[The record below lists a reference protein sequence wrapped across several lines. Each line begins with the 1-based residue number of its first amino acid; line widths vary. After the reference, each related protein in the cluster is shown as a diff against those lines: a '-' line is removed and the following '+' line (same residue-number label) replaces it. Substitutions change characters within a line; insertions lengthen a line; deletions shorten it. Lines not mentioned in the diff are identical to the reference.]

1 MNIIVNLIGVLP
13 MVVLS
18 LVALLII
25 LVDALYK
32 ENARISFWLALAGTV
47 ATFFVTFNQTPQQSV
62 FNGMVLVDG
71 FTRFCT
77 LVLLCGTFLTILL
90 SRSYLEKME
99 IHFGE
104 YYALILSAVL
114 GMMFLASAGDL
125 MMIFVGIELMSVC
138 FYVLAGFMRKRSTS
152 NESALKYFLLGAFAT
167 GFLLYGIALLYG
179 ASGTTNIS
187 AIVSQLDSLQTSIL
201 FWIGIGL
208 LLIGFAFKVAAVPFH
223 MWAPDVYEGAPTS
236 VTAFMA
242 TTGKTAAFS
251 GLLLVFANVVGH
263 TSQNFSHEKISLA
276 LAVVSAASMILG
288 NVVAISQTNIKR
300 MLAYS
305 SIAHAGYMLAGLAS
319 GTQYGVHGILFY
331 LAAYTLMNLGAF
343 GVISLV
349 EQIEEKNLSLN
360 DYAGFSQKQPVLA
373 GLMAIFMFSLSGI
386 PPFAGFFGKYYVFA
400 AAVSG
405 GFTWLAI
412 VGVLTSAIAA
422 YYYLRIVVLM
432 YFKNSETEIAVS
444 TSRIS
449 FAAISLAAI
458 GVVLFG
464 MFPSLL
470 TDLITKSW

>member
-1 MNIIVNLIGVLP
+1 MPMFVLA
-13 MVVLS
+13 V
-18 LVALLII
+18 VALLVI

-32 ENARISFWLALAGTV
+32 ENARVSFWIALLGTL
-47 ATFFVTFNQTPQQSV
+47 ATFFVSFNQSPQESV
-62 FNGMVLVDG
+62 FNGMVLVDT
-71 FTRFCT
+71 FTRFCA
-77 LVLLCGTFLTILL
+77 LVLLTGTFLTILL

-99 IHFGE
+99 IRFGE

-114 GMMFLASAGDL
+114 GMMMLASAGDL
-125 MMIFVGIELMSVC
+125 IVVFIGIELMSVC
-138 FYVLAGFMRKRSTS
+138 FYVLAGFMRKRMTS
-152 NESALKYFLLGAFAT
+152 NESSLKYFLLGAFAT

-179 ASGTTNIS
+179 SSGTTNIRMIIS
-187 AIVSQLDSLQTSIL
+187 HLDSLQTSVL
-201 FWIGIGL
+201 FWLGIGL
-208 LLIGFAFKVAAVPFH
+208 LFIGFAFKVAAVPFH

-251 GLLLVFANVVGH
+251 GFLLAFANIVGH
-263 TSQNFSHEKISLA
+263 TSQNFSHEKLSLA
-276 LAVVSAASMILG
+276 FAIISSASMILG

-319 GTQYGVHGILFY
+319 GTVYGVQGILFY

-360 DYAGFSQKQPVLA
+360 DYAGLSQKQPALSA
-373 GLMAIFMFSLSGI
+373 MMAIFMFSLSGI

-412 VGVLTSAIAA
+412 VGVTTSMVAA

-432 YFKNSETEIAVS
+432 YFKSSETEMTVS
-444 TSRIS
+444 SSPIS

-458 GVVLFG
+458 GVVIFG

-470 TDLITKSW
+470 TSIISNSW